1 MKRILMIL
9 IVAVFACCSLFADF
23 ITPYRTEGDYRTL
36 SDNETR
42 RMVGDEYDNGYC
54 ADDYYYNGVFL
65 YNLRNKYK
73 VLSCIIGPN
82 DNTRIGNQVW
92 FRFTVDNEKVA
103 EYTLKGGDFPIEMEV
118 DLNYGRQ
125 LKLEFGGNE
134 AMITEMD
141 FK

>member
-1 MKRILMIL
+1 
-9 IVAVFACCSLFADF
+9 
-23 ITPYRTEGDYRTL
+23 
-36 SDNETR
+36 
-42 RMVGDEYDNGYC
+42 MVGDEYDNGYFAVDNFNE
-54 ADDYYYNGVFL
+54 ADAVLL

-73 VLSCIIGPN
+73 VLSCIIGPT
-82 DNTRIGNQVW
+82 DNTRIGKQVW

-103 EYTLKGGDFPIEMEV
+103 EYTLKGGDFPIEIEV

-125 LKLEFGGNE
+125 LKFEFGGNE